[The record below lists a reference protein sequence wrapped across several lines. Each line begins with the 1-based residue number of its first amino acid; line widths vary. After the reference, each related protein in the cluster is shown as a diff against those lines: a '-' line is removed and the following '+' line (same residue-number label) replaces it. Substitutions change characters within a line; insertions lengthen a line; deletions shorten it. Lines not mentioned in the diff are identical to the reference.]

1 MMGNYFELESF
12 IAKFRYLCSAGYD
25 ASMTLSS
32 EKGEARIS
40 FNVNL
45 GVLPPPMTVPPPA
58 TTAPD
63 TPCQRRRSPSY
74 YRRLKR
80 RSNARQN
87 LDSSFCKNVTV
98 KECKVGADE
107 VASTTEETAVSH
119 TVEVTNED
127 DEILAVQCPNELENE
142 NGHNDSEKEL

>member
-1 MMGNYFELESF
+1 
-12 IAKFRYLCSAGYD
+12 
-25 ASMTLSS
+25 
-32 EKGEARIS
+32 
-40 FNVNL
+40 
-45 GVLPPPMTVPPPA
+45 MTVPPPA

-142 NGHNDSEKEL
+142 IGHNNSEKELQADEFDNVGLLLKRYALMREPKRLMTHRRKMWVLLSM